1 MIECSVLNSRP
12 ESVRNVRL
20 YLTGLVA
27 SLLGDSAMSVVAGIW
42 TKDLTG
48 SNRTAGPVS
57 ICVFLPSLLAPV
69 TGLLADRFR
78 RRPFLIAANLAA
90 AAVVLALLAVEGAAQ
105 TWLLFAVMSWYGLTI
120 VTIDPAETALL
131 TELLPPERLGRLNG
145 LRMTLQEGCK
155 LIAPLGGAALYALTG
170 GRAVAILD
178 AVSFLVAAAC
188 VAGLRL
194 DERPP
199 PPRESHWRAEITAG
213 LRHVRA
219 DHPLTVLITG
229 GAIAMIV
236 SGLAFPS
243 QYALVDALH
252 RPASF
257 IGVLTALLGVGS
269 IVAGLLSGRVM
280 ERVGARRLAG
290 FGCVAAVVSYLLM
303 STGSLLPVVAGS
315 TVRGAALPWIVIA
328 VITAA
333 QQRTPG
339 ALQGRV
345 SATVTLALFA
355 TQPVVTAAGALLI
368 DPVGYR
374 GMYLGAA
381 TGFVLL
387 GAFLLIGPVER
398 RPGRS
403 VEQRP
408 RATSRRRCRRAA

>member
-1 MIECSVLNSRP
+1 MLECIVLKSR
-12 ESVRNVRL
+12 SANDRNVRL

-48 SNRTAGPVS
+48 SNRTAGLIS

-78 RRPFLIAANLAA
+78 RRPFLIVANLAA
-90 AAVVLALLAVEGAAQ
+90 AAVVLTLLAVEGAAQ
-105 TWLLFAVMSWYGLTI
+105 TWLLFTVMGWYGLTI

-131 TELLPPERLGRLNG
+131 TELMPPERLGRLNG
-145 LRMTLQEGCK
+145 LRMTLQEGGK

-170 GRAVAILD
+170 GRAVAVLD
-178 AVSFLVAAAC
+178 AVSFAVAAAC

-199 PPRESHWRAEITAG
+199 PPRESHWRAEIVAG
-213 LRHVRA
+213 LRHIRGDRSLA
-219 DHPLTVLITG
+219 GLIAA
-229 GAIAMIV
+229 GAVAMIV
-236 SGLAFPS
+236 SGVAFPA

-257 IGVLTALLGVGS
+257 IGLLTALLGAGS

-280 ERVGARRLAG
+280 DRVGARRLAG
-290 FGCVAAVVSYLLM
+290 FGCVAAVASYGLM
-303 STGSLLPVVAGS
+303 STGALVPVLVGS
-315 TVRGAALPWIVIA
+315 TVRGLALPWIVVA

-339 ALQGRV
+339 PLQGRV
-345 SATVTLALFA
+345 AATVTLALFA

-374 GMYLGAA
+374 GLYLGAA
-381 TGFVLL
+381 VGFVLL
-387 GAFLLIGPVER
+387 GAALLVGRPVPPAAA
-398 RPGRS
+398 RP
-403 VEQRP
+403 
-408 RATSRRRCRRAA
+408 